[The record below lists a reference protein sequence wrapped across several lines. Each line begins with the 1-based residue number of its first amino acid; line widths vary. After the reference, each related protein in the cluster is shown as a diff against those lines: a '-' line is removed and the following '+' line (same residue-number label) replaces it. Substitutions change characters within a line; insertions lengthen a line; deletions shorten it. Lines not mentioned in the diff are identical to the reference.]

1 MEPVRT
7 DGGRSVRGR
16 SIFGCRFLIS
26 WRQHAHV
33 VVNVVR
39 NVVVNV
45 VRKQFATLEIHVVGP
60 GPARRRQEEPGP
72 VRRKKAGREEMV
84 RTDDE
89 RGKRRSSSVL
99 PFDMMGRDERRSP
112 TGPPF
117 ISFRLLSEGGLGAP
131 GMEVQ
136 GFAGFGAPSPDR
148 RPGGGGDSLIKLT
161 TLRAHN
167 PICLEK

>member
-1 MEPVRT
+1 MV
-7 DGGRSVRGR
+7 GGPLGVIIRLLL
-16 SIFGCRFLIS
+16 FTY
-26 WRQHAHV
+26 
-33 VVNVVR
+33 VVR

-99 PFDMMGRDERRSP
+99 PFGMM
-112 TGPPF
+112 
-117 ISFRLLSEGGLGAP
+117 
-131 GMEVQ
+131 M
-136 GFAGFGAPSPDR
+136 
-148 RPGGGGDSLIKLT
+148 
-161 TLRAHN
+161 
-167 PICLEK
+167 

>member
-33 VVNVVR
+33 VVNVAR

-60 GPARRRQEEPGP
+60 GPARQKEA
-72 VRRKKAGREEMV
+72 RRKEMV

-99 PFDMMGRDERRSP
+99 PFDMMGSD
-112 TGPPF
+112 G
-117 ISFRLLSEGGLGAP
+117 
-131 GMEVQ
+131 
-136 GFAGFGAPSPDR
+136 R
-148 RPGGGGDSLIKLT
+148 RPGALRPSLFLW
-161 TLRAHN
+161 N
-167 PICLEK
+167 YEDEKR